1 MSRREGARCLRVWN
15 RRLHRT
21 GRCRMS
27 LFRPGLA
34 HVKVGVQL
42 VPVGSHRSHR
52 REDPA
57 VTLIRTG
64 VGLSG
69 LLAAAAVVV
78 AGATLWLVL
87 TDPAAVAGAVS
98 DQGMWALVG
107 AVADVVAS
115 ALREVARW
123 L

>member
-1 MSRREGARCLRVWN
+1 
-15 RRLHRT
+15 
-21 GRCRMS
+21 
-27 LFRPGLA
+27 
-34 HVKVGVQL
+34 
-42 VPVGSHRSHR
+42 
-52 REDPA
+52 